1 MSGLV
6 EPNAVEVMKR
16 DLMPLCRLITPN
28 LIELAVLAGSELAV
42 NDEEALRQGRRLLAA
57 GPRHCSSRADMR
69 RGQHQQTCC

>member
-16 DLMPLCRLITPN
+16 DLMPLFTPN

-57 GPRHCSSRADMR
+57 GPRHCSSRADML

>member
-1 MSGLV
+1 MSDLV

-16 DLMPLCRLITPN
+16 DLMPLFTPN
-28 LIELAVLAGSELAV
+28 LIELAVPAGSELAV

-69 RGQHQQTCC
+69 RGQDQQTCC